1 MATVKKVA
9 KTSDEARARANARE
23 NAKSRMAKAGYAA
36 TWEAAQREHE
46 NRARKESGTSKPKTV
61 KINSNPVPGKT
72 RIGNMA
78 GGGLGGMFGI
88 KNR

>member
-9 KTSDEARARANARE
+9 KTSDEARAEYNARE
-23 NAKSRMAKAGYAA
+23 ARKTKAAKSGATARLMASAEQYLEKNEPG
-36 TWEAAQREHE
+36 RG
-46 NRARKESGTSKPKTV
+46 NKKTI

-72 RIGNMA
+72 RIGNLA
-78 GGGLGGMFGI
+78 GGGLGGGMFGI